1 MEAEKETL
9 LARLQET
16 EDWIY
21 DEGEDETKG
30 VYVAKLDELKTVSQ
44 LF

>member
-1 MEAEKETL
+1 MEAEKDAFI
-9 LARLQET
+9 ARLQDI

-30 VYVAKLDELKTVSQ
+30 VYVAKLDELKTVSRS
-44 LF
+44 F